1 MFVLSTFLITI
12 GLSNFCSLNP
22 CFAVIFQSINILV
35 TPLFKSAFTV
45 MPLCISIFST
55 PMSSYT
61 SLNILNVLLTF
72 FYLSPSLTVPF
83 RVSVHVPLYCAFPSV
98 GYTTS
103 LQFYYSFFFSTLYSG
118 HKILLFYHSDIF
130 FTIVSLFLHF
140 IHSTLIIFS
149 LFASS
154 SLQFHASWYR
164 LYVSYLFLKKESL
177 SLIFVDLYPLAF
189 ISSTVYICYHYLSC
203 YLFSL

>member
-12 GLSNFCSLNP
+12 GLSNFYSLNP

-45 MPLCISIFST
+45 MSLCISIFST

-72 FYLSPSLTVPF
+72 FYLLSSLTVPF

-103 LQFYYSFFFSTLYSG
+103 LQFYYFFFFLPYILGIKFFFFIILTSFSQLYLSFYTLYTPLSLSFLSLLL
-118 HKILLFYHSDIF
+118 LLFSSMLLGIDYM
-130 FTIVSLFLHF
+130 FL
-140 IHSTLIIFS
+140 TC
-149 LFASS
+149 
-154 SLQFHASWYR
+154 
-164 LYVSYLFLKKESL
+164 FLRRN
-177 SLIFVDLYPLAF
+177 P
-189 ISSTVYICYHYLSC
+189 CP
-203 YLFSL
+203 

>member
-1 MFVLSTFLITI
+1 MTLIVYIHFYLMDNSSCTIVCPIDIPDHYWSFQFLQPKSMFCCYLSIYKHP
-12 GLSNFCSLNP
+12 CS
-22 CFAVIFQSINILV
+22 
-35 TPLFKSAFTV
+35 PLFKSAFTV

-154 SLQFHASWYR
+154 SLQFYTSWYR
-164 LYVSYLFLKKESL
+164 LHYMFLTCFL
-177 SLIFVDLYPLAF
+177 RRNP
-189 ISSTVYICYHYLSC
+189 CP
-203 YLFSL
+203 

>member
-1 MFVLSTFLITI
+1 LFVLLIFLITI
-12 GLSNFCSLNP
+12 SLSNLCSLNP

-35 TPLFKSAFTV
+35 TPLFKSAFTI
-45 MPLCISIFST
+45 MPLCISTFST

-72 FYLSPSLTVPF
+72 FYLPPSLTVPF

-103 LQFYYSFFFSTLYSG
+103 LQFHYSFFFSTLYSG
-118 HKILLFYHSDIF
+118 HKILLFSCSDIF

-149 LFASS
+149 LFASP
-154 SLQFHASWYR
+154 SLQFYASWYR
-164 LYVSYLFLKKESL
+164 LHYMFL
-177 SLIFVDLYPLAF
+177 
-189 ISSTVYICYHYLSC
+189 ICFLRRNPC
-203 YLFSL
+203 P